1 MPIPVNL
8 MLSFCFGVSVGCL
21 KYIAQASLESV
32 LCVVQAGLKFSRP
45 PAFVPCL
52 DFSHIGFPFPSIN

>member
-8 MLSFCFGVSVGCL
+8 VPSFYFGVSVGYL

-45 PAFVPCL
+45 TFVPAWIL
-52 DFSHIGFPFPSIN
+52 VT